1 MRLMLAHC
9 SCRPRPAA
17 SVAIASPQ
25 ERLVDDDA
33 AEAFAWMNRQ
43 ITWQSL
49 LADLE
54 VVAWLATGDPPA

>member
-9 SCRPRPAA
+9 CSRPRLADG
-17 SVAIASPQ
+17 VAIASPR

-33 AEAFAWMNRQ
+33 TEVFAWMNRQ

-54 VVAWLATGDPPA
+54 VVRWLAEGDPLA